1 MFVKEFGKNITSKEL
16 NAQLEGVYKWRLNLA
31 EMSERDANS
40 TLSKVSAK
48 IKNIKNSSLAHQ
60 AERNPQ
66 FMEAMLVSQVLE
78 SWLHE
83 RAQMLAE
90 RKLSPS
96 EIKKREKY
104 ADGMRKVEEDFK
116 KRYGVNAKKVMEA
129 TARKMAKKE
138 SVAEAMDLL
147 KSVLVGRSQLNEGE
161 VDHASAIVAARGMV
175 DEIQKMVEKISGMVN
190 EELPPLMDTI
200 RDRVGA
206 DQAAAFGAAATQ
218 TLTPLLDAV
227 KAAREGMD
235 GAARTVA
242 GEEAAAPMD
251 MGGNA
256 GADLGAG
263 AAPGADLGAAPDMG
277 AETPDA
283 TEIPRANDS
292 EFDTSDAAVGGTAEL
307 GRGKRA

>member
-1 MFVKEFGKNITSKEL
+1 MFVNEFGKRLSSQDL
-16 NAQLEGVYKWRLNLA
+16 NAQLEGVYKWRLNLS
-31 EMSERDANS
+31 EMSERDAHA
-40 TLSKVSAK
+40 TLTKVTDKIHK
-48 IKNIKNSSLAHQ
+48 IKTSSLAHQ

-78 SWLHE
+78 SWLGE
-83 RAQMLAE
+83 RAELLAE
-90 RKLSPS
+90 RTLTPG

-104 ADGMRKVEEDFK
+104 AKGMKKVKGDFD
-116 KRYGVNAKKVMEA
+116 KRYGKRGEEVMYA
-129 TARKMAKKE
+129 TATKMAKKE
-138 SVAEAMDLL
+138 SVEEAMDLL
-147 KSVLVGRSQLNEGE
+147 RGVLSGAEQLNEGE

-175 DEIQKMVEKISGMVN
+175 DEIQKMVEKISAMVN

-227 KAAREGMD
+227 KVAREGMD

-242 GEEAAAPMD
+242 GEEAAAAPMIPGAD
-251 MGGNA
+251 TGLAPGAPEAGAEA
-256 GADLGAG
+256 GADVPP
-263 AAPGADLGAAPDMG
+263 APEADIG
-277 AETPDA
+277 
-283 TEIPRANDS
+283 EIPRAD
-292 EFDTSDAAVGGTAEL
+292 DMATSDAAVGGTAEL